1 MEFFQS
7 FFLICKKLMN
17 NNIQLLNIFRNDIKR
32 EWSCWFIYTWSSGI
46 SITAESTNSDLY
58 KEFGVD
64 VCYITA
70 SIIWILHRIRF
81 FVLFYR
87 IQPITL
93 QEQSFF
99 KGCSCF
105 FYSLKKHIAIKT
117 HSNRKQTAKKS
128 QSMLLF
134 FYSVIWQGKHKQ
146 ISKKS
151 QTKNNQIANKLKI
164 YRTKTGCSY
173 NLA

>member
-46 SITAESTNSDLY
+46 SITAESTNGDLY

-81 FVLFYR
+81 VLFYR

-99 KGCSCF
+99 KGCFCF
-105 FYSLKKHIAIKT
+105 FYSLKKHIAIKKTLKT
-117 HSNRKQTAKKS
+117 HSNRKQTATKS

-134 FYSVIWQGKHKQ
+134 FLFSHLTR
-146 ISKKS
+146 KS
-151 QTKNNQIANKLKI
+151 QANIKEIANKRHRNSKQG
-164 YRTKTGCSY
+164 K
-173 NLA
+173 NLSDKNRMQL